1 MNTGISRRSLRIL
14 TALGLCGALAGC
26 NAAQGF
32 SFAAAGKDD
41 AAQGT
46 QIGAAIPKLASAE
59 LARGAVN
66 VTAPK
71 GYCIDQTSIV
81 SGLGGS
87 SATLAPC
94 SALDGKGASRE
105 MSAVMTVSV
114 SPRRPSPAPAPT
126 SADLAGLAL
135 PAIGSQAIRKAH
147 DADWAWRPE
156 AWTGPLPKQG
166 IASVPS
172 KSMLGKQLT
181 LHHDCA
187 LSELSLRQL
196 RNTREADLAPYG
208 LRLDVFR
215 FDGSFLSLVLDFPE
229 DGVRGLRRKHLIRLE
244 PLVEFEKPLEIFAR
258 LNIKHGPNTEQI
270 VRELPL
276 GEEVPVVEFDLAY
289 TKLNEKR
296 VDAIWLDLIF
306 EGPQMNQITMRDVTI
321 SRRPRSEI

>member
-1 MNTGISRRSLRIL
+1 MPTNRPSFLSRLFHKRSLRRWAR
-14 TALGLCGALAGC
+14 TAD
-26 NAAQGF
+26 NAPKAPLSVLRRQR
-32 SFAAAGKDD
+32 
-41 AAQGT
+41 
-46 QIGAAIPKLASAE
+46 GAA
-59 LARGAVN
+59 
-66 VTAPK
+66 
-71 GYCIDQTSIV
+71 
-81 SGLGGS
+81 
-87 SATLAPC
+87 
-94 SALDGKGASRE
+94 
-105 MSAVMTVSV
+105 
-114 SPRRPSPAPAPT
+114 RRLLVHLNRFVHV
-126 SADLAGLAL
+126 ADNRLAL